1 MNWRVYLTLLRP
13 WHSAQ
18 MVGLLFMLFFGLRMV
33 VINLLGNTEGN
44 ALAGWGFV
52 MPVIF
57 GFVLTDAVRAPMHHP
72 FGMFLPD
79 LRRHLARWHLGTMGT
94 LTLLCTGMIWKYDS
108 ALPPLTVAGIV
119 AVLNLILLPGIWQV
133 IGRVSQLFVLLVLG
147 ILTIAMVFPEELR
160 LSILAHPWS
169 IGLGAW
175 ALAWFFFH
183 GVFSC
188 RSGKRNAQIPYLPFI
203 SSSISTRK
211 KAEKSEGR
219 TSSKVKHPSPWTTTP
234 SDGSL
239 RAWLD
244 VPHYVL
250 TGKNLIGSFMPLLRL
265 CVLGGLSAILFAQ
278 NDSGEIDRVLYRFV
292 WFYQKPDNLIFWI
305 VILNSIRTT
314 GFLRPSC
321 VYPISRAQQAKVHY
335 LNFVIGMIVKI
346 TAIGTT
352 FVLVAWF
359 VANRHDWPRPML
371 GVVNLFQML
380 AWLFAVGSLLQ
391 GISLRYKIR
400 QNTNAQSILL
410 VLAFICAVIFS
421 VFVATHLTFIFS
433 LTGVACLVV
442 LIATS
447 QYVYYAV
454 VRRYFRKMD
463 FIMLNPSRSGSAP

>member
-1 MNWRVYLTLLRP
+1 
-13 WHSAQ
+13 
-18 MVGLLFMLFFGLRMV
+18 
-33 VINLLGNTEGN
+33 
-44 ALAGWGFV
+44 
-52 MPVIF
+52 
-57 GFVLTDAVRAPMHHP
+57 
-72 FGMFLPD
+72 
-79 LRRHLARWHLGTMGT
+79 
-94 LTLLCTGMIWKYDS
+94 
-108 ALPPLTVAGIV
+108 
-119 AVLNLILLPGIWQV
+119 
-133 IGRVSQLFVLLVLG
+133 
-147 ILTIAMVFPEELR
+147 
-160 LSILAHPWS
+160 
-169 IGLGAW
+169 
-175 ALAWFFFH
+175 
-183 GVFSC
+183 
-188 RSGKRNAQIPYLPFI
+188 
-203 SSSISTRK
+203 
-211 KAEKSEGR
+211 
-219 TSSKVKHPSPWTTTP
+219 
-234 SDGSL
+234 
-239 RAWLD
+239 
-244 VPHYVL
+244 
-250 TGKNLIGSFMPLLRL
+250 
-265 CVLGGLSAILFAQ
+265 
-278 NDSGEIDRVLYRFV
+278 
-292 WFYQKPDNLIFWI
+292 
-305 VILNSIRTT
+305 
-314 GFLRPSC
+314 
-321 VYPISRAQQAKVHY
+321 VHY